1 MSNDLI
7 TEYKGR
13 ILQVASLPVMP
24 TTLDEV
30 NRLMESPDVSTD
42 KIAKVISYDQAMAA
56 KVLRMVN
63 SPIYGFP
70 GRISS
75 LQHALT
81 LLGLNVIRGVILST
95 AVFDAMNTGM
105 AGLWDH
111 SLGCSLACAEI
122 ARETGK
128 KNPEEFAVA
137 GLLHDIGKAVF
148 SLQIP
153 EAKKE
158 VDWFVETQD
167 ASFFEAE
174 IRTLGFGHDRIN
186 KWLSEH
192 WNLPL
197 VIKEGMVH
205 HHDPLKAE
213 FYPEVAAVVQLGDF
227 FARVYDCGFGGDRGV
242 NAVDPRSLKI
252 LGLNQ
257 KKIEELLDSVGEEIF
272 NVLAQLK
279 G

>member
-1 MSNDLI
+1 MNNDLA

-13 ILQVASLPVMP
+13 ILQVASLPAMP

-42 KIAKVISYDQAMAA
+42 KIAKAISYDQAMAA

-158 VDWFVETQD
+158 VDWLVESHD
-167 ASFFEAE
+167 ISFFEAE
-174 IRTLGFGHDRIN
+174 IRVLGFGHDRIN
-186 KWLSEH
+186 KWLSDH

-213 FYPEVAAVVQLGDF
+213 FHPEVAAVVQLGDF
-227 FARVYDCGFGGDRGV
+227 FARIYDCGFGGDRGV
-242 NAVDPRSLKI
+242 NAVDPRCLKI

-257 KKIEELLDSVGEEIF
+257 KKIEGLLDSVGEEIV

>member
-1 MSNDLI
+1 MSNDLN

-13 ILQVASLPVMP
+13 ILQVASLPAMP

-122 ARETGK
+122 ARQTGK

-158 VDWFVETQD
+158 VDWLVESQD
-167 ASFFEAE
+167 VSFFEAE

-197 VIKEGMVH
+197 VIKEGMVY

-213 FYPEVAAVVQLGDF
+213 FHPDVAAVVQLGDL

-257 KKIEELLDSVGEEIF
+257 KKIEELLDSVGEEIV

>member
-1 MSNDLI
+1 MSSDLV
-7 TEYKGR
+7 TAYKGR
-13 ILQVASLPVMP
+13 MLQVANLPVMP

-30 NRLMESPDVSTD
+30 NRLMESPDVSTV
-42 KIAKVISYDQAMAA
+42 KIAKAIGYDQAMAA

-95 AVFDAMNTGM
+95 SVFDAMNAGM

-111 SLGCSLACAEI
+111 SLGCSLACAQI
-122 ARETGK
+122 AREIDK

-148 SLQIP
+148 SLQLP
-153 EAKKE
+153 EAKQE
-158 VDWFVETQD
+158 IDQIVATEDC
-167 ASFFEAE
+167 SFFEAE
-174 IRTLGFGHDRIN
+174 NRVLGFGHDRVN
-186 KWLSEH
+186 KWLCEH

-197 VIKEGMVH
+197 IIKEGMVC
-205 HHDPLKAE
+205 HHDPMKAE
-213 FYPEVAAVVQLGDF
+213 FYPEVAAVVHLGDF
-227 FARVYDCGFGGDRGV
+227 FTRVYDCGFGGDRGV
-242 NAVDPRSLKI
+242 NAVDPRTLKM

-257 KKIEELLDSVGEEIF
+257 KKLEGLLDSVGDEIV

>member
-1 MSNDLI
+1 MSKDLV

-13 ILQVASLPVMP
+13 ILQVANLPVMP

-30 NRLMESPDVSTD
+30 NRLMESPDVSTE
-42 KIAKVISYDQAMAA
+42 KIAKAISYDQAMAA

-95 AVFDAMNTGM
+95 AVFDAMNAGM
-105 AGLWDH
+105 DGLWDH
-111 SLGCSLACAEI
+111 SLGCSLACSQI

-128 KNPEEFAVA
+128 KNPEEFAVS

-158 VDWFVETQD
+158 VDSLVAAQD
-167 ASFFEAE
+167 FSFFEAE
-174 IRTLGFGHDRIN
+174 SRVLGFGHDKIN
-186 KWLSEH
+186 RWLCEH

-197 VIKEGMVH
+197 VIKEGMVW

-213 FYPEVAAVVQLGDF
+213 FHPEVAAVVHLGDF
-227 FARVYDCGFGGDRGV
+227 FARIYDCGFGGDRGL
-242 NAVDPRSLKI
+242 NAIDPRSLKI
-252 LGLNQ
+252 LDLNQ
-257 KKIEELLDSVGEEIF
+257 KKIEALADLVGEEIF

>member
-1 MSNDLI
+1 MSGDLA
-7 TEYKGR
+7 TDYKGR
-13 ILQVASLPVMP
+13 ILQVASLPALPATVH
-24 TTLDEV
+24 EV
-30 NRLMESPDVSTD
+30 NRLMESPDVTTE
-42 KIAKVISYDQAMAA
+42 KIAKVISYDQTMAA

-81 LLGLNVIRGVILST
+81 LLGFNVIRGLVLST
-95 AVFDAMNTGM
+95 VVFDSMNDGM

-111 SLGCSLACAEI
+111 SLGCSLASAEI
-122 ARETGK
+122 ARATGK
-128 KNPEEFAVA
+128 KNPEEYAVA
-137 GLLHDIGKAVF
+137 GLLHDLGKALF

-153 EAKKE
+153 EARKE
-158 VDWFVETQD
+158 VDRLVEAQD
-167 ASFFEAE
+167 ISFFEAE
-174 IRTLGFGHDRIN
+174 MRVLGFAHDRIN
-186 KWLSEH
+186 GWLAEH

-197 VIKEGMVH
+197 VIKEAMVY
-205 HHDPLKAE
+205 HHDPLKAQ
-213 FYPEVAAVVQLGDF
+213 FYPEVAAIVQLGDF
-227 FARVYDCGFGGDRGV
+227 FARVFDCGFGGDRGV
-242 NAVDPRSLKI
+242 NPLDPRSFKI

-257 KKIEELLDSVGEEIF
+257 KKIEELADSVGEELS